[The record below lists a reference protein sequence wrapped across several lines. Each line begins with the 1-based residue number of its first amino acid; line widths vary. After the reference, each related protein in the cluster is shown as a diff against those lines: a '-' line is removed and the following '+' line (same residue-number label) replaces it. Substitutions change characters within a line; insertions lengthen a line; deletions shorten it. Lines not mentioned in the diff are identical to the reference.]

1 MNHLA
6 AHDPSHRVKQDP
18 GLVATLAY
26 DGLCLFEFGI
36 AQEIFGL
43 ARPEFDFPW
52 YQHQVVGVDK
62 HISTANGCLH
72 IQVDAGIALLEQAK
86 TIVIPGWRCPDALPS
101 PALIDALQQA
111 FARGTRIISICSGVF
126 VLAAAGLLRGKSATT
141 HWRYSEYLAQ
151 HYPDI
156 HVDANVLYVDEGQI
170 ITSAGSSAGIDAC
183 LHLITRDFGT
193 QIANQVARR
202 LVMAPQRR
210 GGQQQFIPTPVV
222 KETHRDIA
230 KLMEQVREKLDKN
243 WSINQMAAQLAL
255 SERTFLRR
263 FYVATGQTP
272 KIWLQHERMHRAKEL
287 LERDQINIAGIAEHC
302 GFQTIEGFRNA
313 FRQIVGI
320 TPAVYRRQFKYSE

>member
-1 MNHLA
+1 MNHSA
-6 AHDPSHRVKQDP
+6 TGSVKQEP

-62 HISTANGCLH
+62 HISTANGGLH
-72 IQVDAGIALLEQAK
+72 IHVDAGLALLEQAK
-86 TIVIPGWRCPDALPS
+86 TIVIPGWRSPDALP
-101 PALIDALQQA
+101 PTALTEALQRA
-111 FARGTRIISICSGVF
+111 VARGARIISICSGVF
-126 VLAAAGLLRGKSATT
+126 VLAAAGLLHGKSATT
-141 HWRYSEYLAQ
+141 HWRYTDYLAQ
-151 HYPDI
+151 RYPDI

-183 LHLITRDFGT
+183 LHLITRDFGA
-193 QIANQVARR
+193 QVANQVARR

-210 GGQQQFIPTPVV
+210 GGQQQFIPTPVA
-222 KETHRDIA
+222 KASHRDMA
-230 KLMEQVREKLDKN
+230 KLMERVRGQLGQN
-243 WSINQMAAQLAL
+243 WTISQMAAELAL
-255 SERTFLRR
+255 SERTFLRH
-263 FYVATGQTP
+263 FCATTGQTP
-272 KIWLQHERMHRAKEL
+272 KIWLQHERMHKAKAL
-287 LERDQINIAGIAEHC
+287 LERDQINIAGIAEYC

-320 TPAVYRRQFKYSE
+320 TPAVYRRQFKYN